1 VGSDLLPSRENPLS
15 KGLGRPVSRILLYPA
30 IHLRGRDAACCVPTP
45 GSLWEPRLPA
55 RLPFRV
61 PGQFGLLAPVVYLAG
76 PSRDTAGGLLPHPFT
91 HHLCR
96 MGSPLSG
103 HRLVYSLLH
112 LTWRRACAAPP
123 LGFLARAAFPGAKVA
138 PSRVR
143 TLLCEP
149 TLRGRITATGRT
161 AQTYL
166 DIIPQ
171 VLGAGPQA
179 PGPEA
184 RAPAADKH
192 DLGRGQ
198 AKLDPLRAAP
208 ALLPARV
215 VAN

>member
-1 VGSDLLPSRENPLS
+1 MIR
-15 KGLGRPVSRILLYPA
+15 RPPRSTLFPYTTLFRSSRILLYPA
-30 IHLRGRDAACCVPTP
+30 IHLRGFRAP

-55 RLPFRV
+55 RLPFRG

-96 MGSPLSG
+96 TGSPLSG

-123 LGFLARAAFPGAKVA
+123 LGFLARAAFPGAKNA

-149 TLRGRITATGRT
+149 
-161 AQTYL
+161 
-166 DIIPQ
+166 P
-171 VLGAGPQA
+171 
-179 PGPEA
+179 
-184 RAPAADKH
+184 
-192 DLGRGQ
+192 
-198 AKLDPLRAAP
+198 
-208 ALLPARV
+208 
-215 VAN
+215 

>member
-1 VGSDLLPSRENPLS
+1 MRGEALATAVVTTYGPKVAHLTTTEKLVIFLQIE
-15 KGLGRPVSRILLYPA
+15 GLGRPVSRILLYPA
-30 IHLRGRDAACCVPTP
+30 IHLRCRDAACCVSTP

-55 RLPFRV
+55 RLPIRA

-96 MGSPLSG
+96 MGPPLSD

-123 LGFLARAAFPGAKVA
+123 LGFLARAAFRARFSA

-149 TLRGRITATGRT
+149 ALRGRITATGRT
-161 AQTYL
+161 AQRPTSILY
-166 DIIPQ
+166 P
-171 VLGAGPQA
+171 
-179 PGPEA
+179 
-184 RAPAADKH
+184 RY
-192 DLGRGQ
+192 
-198 AKLDPLRAAP
+198 
-208 ALLPARV
+208 
-215 VAN
+215 

>member
-1 VGSDLLPSRENPLS
+1 MSCKCATYGSMKRPGLSRKPDSALSRHPSPGVETYHGTSLP
-15 KGLGRPVSRILLYPA
+15 
-30 IHLRGRDAACCVPTP
+30 P

-55 RLPFRV
+55 RPPFRG

-96 MGSPLSG
+96 MGTPLSG

-123 LGFLARAAFPGAKVA
+123 LGFLARAAFPGAKNA

-149 TLRGRITATGRT
+149 PERQDHSDGSDGPDLPRYYTAGVRSP
-161 AQTYL
+161 AS
-166 DIIPQ
+166 
-171 VLGAGPQA
+171 GAGPGGSR
-179 PGPEA
+179 PRGGEA
-184 RAPAADKH
+184 RSW
-192 DLGRGQ
+192 
-198 AKLDPLRAAP
+198 
-208 ALLPARV
+208 
-215 VAN
+215 